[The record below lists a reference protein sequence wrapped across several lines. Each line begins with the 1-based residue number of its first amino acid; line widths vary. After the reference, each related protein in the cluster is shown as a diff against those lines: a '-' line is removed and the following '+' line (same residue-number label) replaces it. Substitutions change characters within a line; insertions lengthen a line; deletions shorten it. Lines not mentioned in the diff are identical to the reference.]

1 MRIVIEEID
10 EHIFSPKL
18 ATAGAP
24 SPMKTEQ
31 MPERFNI

>member
-10 EHIFSPKL
+10 EQLFSPKL

-24 SPMKTEQ
+24 SPMNTEQ
-31 MPERFNI
+31 MAERFDI